1 MATSACK
8 AGNGIRFDLQLMASW
23 IPDGARVLGLGCGDG
38 ALLQHLKTHKNA
50 LCTGIDLDED
60 CVARCI
66 QRGLTVLQGDINEEI
81 LDYPDD
87 AFDFVILAQ
96 TLQQIY
102 DPAPLIREMLRIGRR
117 SVVSFPNFSHWR
129 VRLMLALTGHAP
141 VTPQLPYQWHDTP
154 NIRVIT
160 LADFRRYS
168 RQVGFN
174 ILKEIDI
181 DTDRQDRSGRI
192 VRFWP
197 DLLATYGLFLIAK
210 DDASVFKA

>member
-1 MATSACK
+1 MTAAD
-8 AGNGIRFDLQLMASW
+8 NGIRYDLRLMASW
-23 IPDGARVLGLGCGDG
+23 IPHRARVLGLGCGDG
-38 ALLQHLKTHKNA
+38 ALLDYLKTRKKA
-50 LCTGIDLDED
+50 VCTGIDIDED
-60 CVARCI
+60 KVARCI
-66 QRGLTVLQGDINEEI
+66 ERGLTVLQGDINEEVR
-81 LDYPDD
+81 DYPDN

-102 DPAPLIREMLRIGRR
+102 DPAPLIREMLRIGRQ

-160 LADFRRYS
+160 LSDFRRYA
-168 RQVGFN
+168 RQVGFS
-174 ILKEIDI
+174 ILKEVAIN
-181 DTDRQDRSGRI
+181 TDRQDHSGRT

-197 DLLATYGLFLIAK
+197 DLFATYGLFLIARK
-210 DDASVFKA
+210 DGSV

>member
-1 MATSACK
+1 MVTPVADMDS
-8 AGNGIRFDLQLMASW
+8 GIRYDLQLVASW
-23 IPDGARVLGLGCGDG
+23 IPTGARVLGLGCGDG
-38 ALLQHLKTHKNA
+38 ALLYHLKHEKQA
-50 LCTGIDLDED
+50 ACTGIDMDED

-66 QRGLTVLQGDINEEI
+66 ERGLTVLQGDINREI
-81 LDYPDD
+81 RDYPDN

-102 DPAPLIREMLRIGRR
+102 DPAPLIRQMLRVGRH

-160 LADFRRYS
+160 LSDFRRYAHE
-168 RQVGFN
+168 VGFA
-174 ILKEIDI
+174 ILKEVAI
-181 DTDRQDRSGRI
+181 DTDRQDHSGRI
-192 VRFWP
+192 VRRWP
-197 DLLATYGLFLIAK
+197 DLMATYGLFLIAK
-210 DDASVFKA
+210 EGP

>member
-1 MATSACK
+1 MAITGCK
-8 AGNGIRFDLQLMASW
+8 TGNGIRYDLQLVASW
-23 IPDGARVLGLGCGDG
+23 IPTGARVLGLGCGDG
-38 ALLQHLKTHKNA
+38 ALLHYLKGHKQA
-50 LCTGIDLDED
+50 RCTGIDIDED

-66 QRGLTVLQGDINEEI
+66 GRGLTVLQGDISKEI
-81 LDYPDD
+81 RDYPDD
-87 AFDFVILAQ
+87 AFDVVILAQ

-160 LADFRRYS
+160 LADFRRYA
-168 RQVGFN
+168 RQVGFT
-174 ILKEIDI
+174 ILKEVAIN
-181 DTDRQDRSGRI
+181 TDREDRSGRT

-210 DDASVFKA
+210 ADDAG

>member
-1 MATSACK
+1 VTTEH
-8 AGNGIRFDLQLMASW
+8 NGIRYDLQLVASW
-23 IPDGARVLGLGCGDG
+23 IPRGARVLGLGCGDG
-38 ALLQHLKTHKNA
+38 ALLHYLAARKNA
-50 LCTGIDLDED
+50 VCTGIDIDED

-66 QRGLTVLQGDINEEI
+66 ERGVTVLQGDINEEVG
-81 LDYPDD
+81 DYPDH

-102 DPAPLIREMLRIGRR
+102 EPATLIREMLRIGRH

-141 VTPQLPYQWHDTP
+141 VTPQLPYQWHNTP

-160 LADFRRYS
+160 LADFRRYAQ
-168 RQVGFN
+168 QVGFK
-174 ILKEIDI
+174 ILKEVAIN
-181 DTDRQDRSGRI
+181 TDRRDHSGRI

-197 DLLATYGLFLIAK
+197 DLLSTYGLYLITRQ
-210 DDASVFKA
+210 AS

>member
-1 MATSACK
+1 MAITGCKTS
-8 AGNGIRFDLQLMASW
+8 NGIRYDLQLVASW
-23 IPDGARVLGLGCGDG
+23 IPIGARVLGLGCGDG
-38 ALLQHLKTHKNA
+38 ALLHHLKVHKQA
-50 LCTGIDLDED
+50 HCTGIDIDED

-66 QRGLTVLQGDINEEI
+66 GRGLTVLQGDINEEI
-81 LDYPDD
+81 RDYPDD
-87 AFDFVILAQ
+87 AFDVVILAQ

-160 LADFRRYS
+160 LADFRRYA
-168 RQVGFN
+168 RQVGFT
-174 ILKEIDI
+174 ILKEVAIN
-181 DTDRQDRSGRI
+181 TDREDRSGRT

-210 DDASVFKA
+210 AGDSA

>member
-1 MATSACK
+1 MTTAPK
-8 AGNGIRFDLQLMASW
+8 PDNGIRYDQRLLASW

-38 ALLQHLKTHKNA
+38 ALLHHLKTRKNA
-50 LCTGIDLDED
+50 RCTGIDIDEN

-66 QRGLTVLQGDINEEI
+66 ARGLTVLQGDINEEI
-81 LDYPDD
+81 RDYPDD

-102 DPAPLIREMLRIGRR
+102 APAALIREMLRIGRR

-129 VRLMLALTGHAP
+129 VRLMLLLTGHAP

-160 LADFRRYS
+160 LADFRRYA
-168 RQVGFN
+168 RQVGFT
-174 ILKEIDI
+174 IIKEVGI

-192 VRFWP
+192 VRLWP
-197 DLLATYGLFLIAK
+197 DLFATYGLFMIAK
-210 DDASVFKA
+210 ETS